1 VTLLGFVLLAALAL
15 GLGHLAR
22 QRKLE
27 AQRLKDR
34 LESAAVELQNLQV
47 AFGRFAPDDVIEKI
61 IADGSAD
68 VGERKEV
75 TVLFSDLV
83 GFTALA
89 ETTPP
94 TVLVGI
100 LNGYFERMS
109 QAITGHRGY
118 ISTFIGDGILALFG
132 AVVPNPWQNNDAV
145 HAALAMRRELG
156 AYNEELAAK
165 GLPTLSLGIGL
176 ERGTGVVGLV
186 GSRRLKEY
194 TFVGRSV
201 NVAARVQG
209 LTRMH
214 PADIIVTQRLA
225 DALDPRFTLRP
236 LPDSSV
242 KGIEKPIAIYAV
254 DGFEE
259 NRLQP
264 AAGESAPAHR

>member
-1 VTLLGFVLLAALAL
+1 VNLLGYVLVGALAL

-22 QRKLE
+22 RRTLE
-27 AQRLKDR
+27 ARRLKDK
-34 LESAAVELQNLQV
+34 LESASAELQNLQV
-47 AFGRFAPDDVIEKI
+47 AFGRFAPDEVIEKI
-61 IADGSAD
+61 IAEGAAD
-68 VGERKEV
+68 VGEKKEV

-83 GFTALA
+83 GFTAMA
-89 ETTPP
+89 EVTPP

-132 AVVPNPWQNNDAV
+132 AVAPNPWQNNDAV
-145 HAALAMRRELG
+145 HAALAMQREVEV
-156 AYNEELAAK
+156 YNEELATQ
-165 GLPTLSLGIGL
+165 GLPPLSLGIGL
-176 ERGTGVVGLV
+176 ERGSGVVGLV

-209 LTRMH
+209 LTRTH

-225 DALDPRFTLRP
+225 DSLDPRFTLRP

-242 KGIEKPIAIYAV
+242 KGIEKPISIYAV

-259 NRLQP
+259 NRMT
-264 AAGESAPAHR
+264 G